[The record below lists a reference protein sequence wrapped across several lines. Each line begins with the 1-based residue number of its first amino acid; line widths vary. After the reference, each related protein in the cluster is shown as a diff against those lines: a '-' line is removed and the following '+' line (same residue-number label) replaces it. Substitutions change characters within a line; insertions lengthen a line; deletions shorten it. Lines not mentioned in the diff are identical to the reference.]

1 MKKFILFISL
11 VFIILACGGTTPEP
25 TATPIPEP
33 TATPIPEPTATPMPE
48 PTATATPIP
57 VTLEDPIP
65 SEVIYKEFL
74 DNEYS
79 AVKKYSG
86 GYFYTQGKIML
97 MGFSGENPYIALD
110 IPNVYETKFFLEE
123 FLYCLISDEKNMDLI
138 KINDTAL
145 VKARYE
151 NKEKNDILDYEN
163 IPWLTLID
171 CQIVDFKEGS
181 EVPEVSEGP
190 VGPISDKDLID
201 EFIEN
206 STKATNKY
214 SDKDSIKI
222 SGKINFTYF
231 EDSKFK
237 DMYIKYR
244 VLTFD
249 NLGTTINCT
258 LLNNFDNDK
267 YFMGRVDLGFKDGIG
282 TNIYPRKNVILEGK
296 FDNYS
301 PNSPNEEGK
310 INFKLCNILSMD

>member
-11 VFIILACGGTTPEP
+11 VFIISACGGTTPEP
-25 TATPIPEP
+25 TATPMPEP
-33 TATPIPEPTATPMPE
+33 TATTIPEPTATPMPE

-57 VTLEDPIP
+57 VILEDPIP

-79 AVKKYSG
+79 AVKKYSE

-110 IPNVYETKFFLEE
+110 IPNVYENKVFLEE
-123 FLYCLISDEKNMDLI
+123 FLYCLISDEKNMDLV

-151 NKEKNDILDYEN
+151 NIEKDIFDSEN

-171 CQIVDFKEGS
+171 CQIVDFKEG
-181 EVPEVSEGP
+181 PE
-190 VGPISDKDLID
+190 GPISDKDLIN

-206 STKATNKY
+206 PTKATDKY
-214 SDKDSIKI
+214 SDKGSIKI
-222 SGKINFTYF
+222 SGKISYSHF
-231 EDSKFK
+231 EDSKYFQ
-237 DMYIKYR
+237 YR

-249 NLGTTINCT
+249 NLKTSIYCT
-258 LLNNFDNDK
+258 LINNFDNDE
-267 YFMGRVDLGFKDGIG
+267 YFIGKDLGFSDGVG
-282 TNIYPRKNVILEGK
+282 TTIYPRRNVILEGK

-301 PNSPNEEGK
+301 PSSPTEVGK